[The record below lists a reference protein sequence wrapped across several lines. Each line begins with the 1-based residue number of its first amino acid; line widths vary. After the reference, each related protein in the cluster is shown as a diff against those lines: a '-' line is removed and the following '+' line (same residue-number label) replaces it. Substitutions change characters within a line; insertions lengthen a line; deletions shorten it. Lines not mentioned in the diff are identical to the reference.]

1 MGPCDVNLYESINL
15 FINDRY
21 YVKMM
26 PESFV
31 IDIGVLGKCFIPFKF
46 NTEDAFVL
54 GEPFFRNFYSVFDD
68 SKGIVGVAPSIN
80 FVHSSIMEGM
90 VPNDELPHVSLDKK
104 KTNQ

>member
-1 MGPCDVNLYESINL
+1 MGPCDVNLYDSINL

-21 YVKMM
+21 YVKLM

-31 IDIGVLGKCFIPFKF
+31 IDIGVLGKCLIPFKF

-90 VPNDELPHVSLDKK
+90 VPNDELPHVAIDKK
-104 KTNQ
+104 

>member
-1 MGPCDVNLYESINL
+1 MGPCDVNLYSSINL

-21 YVKMM
+21 YVKLM

-54 GEPFFRNFYSVFDD
+54 G
-68 SKGIVGVAPSIN
+68 
-80 FVHSSIMEGM
+80 
-90 VPNDELPHVSLDKK
+90 
-104 KTNQ
+104 